1 MYPLLVVF
9 PEILALGLHYVTAFA
24 RSDAR
29 ATPPRSARPG
39 ITSTFVG
46 SGETI

>member
-29 ATPPRSARPG
+29 ATPLDLHGRGSPPPSSAQARRS
-39 ITSTFVG
+39 
-46 SGETI
+46 